1 MQQQIA
7 SQMRK
12 LGINQSQLA
21 DATGLSKSYI
31 SMLLRGERGRLMQG
45 ETALKLCRGLKVKVD
60 FLYPEY
66 PQKKIRGMKRDA

>member
-21 DATGLSKSYI
+21 DITGLSKSYI
-31 SMLLRGERGRLMQG
+31 SMLLSGERGQSMQWK
-45 ETALKLCRGLKVKVD
+45 TALKLCRGLKIKVD

-66 PQKKIRGMKRDA
+66 PQKKIRSIRHDA